1 MKKTAFIL
9 SFFFITSL
17 IWAQSDS
24 LNTIEFINKTKGEI
38 YYLFCSPGDS
48 DYWGPDVLGE
58 SRTLYGG
65 ERVEFYI
72 SYPEETGLFD
82 FMAIDEFGNVYE
94 IYDQEITDGTP
105 ARVTISKA
113 VLTDQ
118 QDLDTLTSD
127 LVALEISNTTGFELF
142 YLFISPSD
150 SEMYGIDFMDSET
163 TLADGDSIRVLFFNS
178 DTDIEYD
185 VQGIDEDNDSYSF
198 SLSLDPEL
206 DDQIVEITFDDLD
219 T

>member
-1 MKKTAFIL
+1 MKRTAWIL
-9 SFFFITSL
+9 TVFFLTAP

-65 ERVEFYI
+65 ERVEFFI
-72 SYPEETGLFD
+72 SYPEATGVFD
-82 FMAIDEFGNVYE
+82 FMAIDEFGNIYE

-105 ARVTISKA
+105 AEVTINKA

-118 QDLDTLTSD
+118 MDMDELSSR
-127 LVALEISNTTGFELF
+127 LVALEITNTTGFELY

-163 TLADGDSIRVLFFNS
+163 TMADGGSVRVLFFKS
-178 DTDIEYD
+178 DTEIDYDI
-185 VQGIDEDNDSYSF
+185 QGIDEDSDTYSF

-206 DDQIVEITFDDLD
+206 DDQFVEITFDDLD